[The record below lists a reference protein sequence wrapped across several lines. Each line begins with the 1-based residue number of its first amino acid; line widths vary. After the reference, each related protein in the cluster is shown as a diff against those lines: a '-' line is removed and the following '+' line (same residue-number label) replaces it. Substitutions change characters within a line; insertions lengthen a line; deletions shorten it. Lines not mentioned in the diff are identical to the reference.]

1 MSLIRRFDPWQ
12 SSLCTCPSKLTV
24 NPYTGCDHNCV
35 YCYARSYIPQF
46 EKCRPK
52 KNFLKRLRREA
63 AKLKGEVVSLSNSSD
78 PYPRIEAEAGLTRDC
93 LKILVSSNCRIQIV
107 TKSTI
112 VERDVDVLKEALA
125 TVAITVTTLDDDMAR
140 RIEPYAPSPA
150 TRLKT
155 VEMLVNKR
163 VPVSVRI
170 DPIFPFV
177 NDDAA
182 GLVASIATLGVQHIT
197 ASTYKAKPDNWRRF
211 ASAMPEIAE
220 KLKPLYW
227 TQGERSGGCML
238 LPLEFRL
245 KLLSETRQLVLEH
258 GMKFGVCRE
267 SLSQLNTAACDGSWL
282 LPRSMR

>member
-1 MSLIRRFDPWQ
+1 VSLIRRFDPWQ

-63 AKLKGEVVSLSNSSD
+63 SELNGEVVSLSNSSD

-93 LKILVSSNCRIQIV
+93 FKILADSNCRIQIV
-107 TKSTI
+107 TKSTT
-112 VERDVDVLKEALA
+112 VARDVDVLKKAPA
-125 TVAITVTTLDDDMAR
+125 TVAMTVTTLDDDLAR

-150 TRLKT
+150 ARLKT
-155 VEMLVNKR
+155 IEVLVNKG

-170 DPIFPFV
+170 DPIFPFL
-177 NDDAA
+177 NDDSTE
-182 GLVASIATLGVQHIT
+182 LVASIAALGVPHIT

-211 ASAMPEIAE
+211 AAVIPEISE

-238 LPLEFRL
+238 LPRDFRL
-245 KLLSETRQLVLEH
+245 KLLSEIRHLVLER
-258 GMKFGVCRE
+258 GMQFGVCRE
-267 SLSQLNTAACDGSWL
+267 GLSQLNTAVCDGSWL
-282 LPRSMR
+282 LSRSVR